1 MREKL
6 QQFVIT
12 CRFLPLNFFSCL
24 ISLNDIENLWTW
36 TESSFYYIEYI
47 YLWTYVSFPIVI
59 FGSLEVHNIIPSAL
73 LLCIFCFFVVLVLH
87 YGSNSFYLPVLP
99 FELQERRTSLQSF
112 PVIICDQF
120 AGFNLTF
127 RMTKGGFLEVL
138 FALLYIYYGALVT
151 VMDLCCLLFAR
162 QSALIWNFSL
172 FQLRN
177 EAALTLTGIDKCRDG
192 GFDEVFMT
200 KVDFPA
206 KYDYCIRFVLFR

>member
-47 YLWTYVSFPIVI
+47 YLWTYVSNPIVI

-151 VMDLCCLLFAR
+151 VWISVVSYLRGKVYSSEISPYFSFETRLLWPLL
-162 QSALIWNFSL
+162 ALISAEMADSMRFLWPK
-172 FQLRN
+172 
-177 EAALTLTGIDKCRDG
+177 LTFLLN
-192 GFDEVFMT
+192 MT
-200 KVDFPA
+200 TA
-206 KYDYCIRFVLFR
+206 